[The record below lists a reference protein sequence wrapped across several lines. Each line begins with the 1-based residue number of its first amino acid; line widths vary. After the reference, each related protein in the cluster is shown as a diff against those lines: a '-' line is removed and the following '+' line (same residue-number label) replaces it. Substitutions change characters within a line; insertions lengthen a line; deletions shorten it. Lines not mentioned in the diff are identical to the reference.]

1 MKRVYSGWNRS
12 WCGTGRHNSGWS
24 RKNRGYYVYVAL
36 QKKILA
42 MPKGHEQL
50 RTVATMIVA
59 AEGDMGYDHRGSSFG
74 HVGEN
79 LSLDN
84 KERRGRHH
92 RTSDRRGAMVC
103 VPFFIYGRS
112 SSTVTVAAQSILC
125 HLGRTEDKSA
135 WPTCN
140 LWNLVF
146 PKMSSF
152 S

>member
-24 RKNRGYYVYVAL
+24 RRSRGCSVYVAL
-36 QKKILA
+36 QKKILT

-50 RTVATMIVA
+50 RTVATMTVA
-59 AEGDMGYDHRGSSFG
+59 AEGDMSYDHRGSSFG
-74 HVGEN
+74 HV
-79 LSLDN
+79 
-84 KERRGRHH
+84 
-92 RTSDRRGAMVC
+92 
-103 VPFFIYGRS
+103 
-112 SSTVTVAAQSILC
+112 
-125 HLGRTEDKSA
+125 GRTEDKSA